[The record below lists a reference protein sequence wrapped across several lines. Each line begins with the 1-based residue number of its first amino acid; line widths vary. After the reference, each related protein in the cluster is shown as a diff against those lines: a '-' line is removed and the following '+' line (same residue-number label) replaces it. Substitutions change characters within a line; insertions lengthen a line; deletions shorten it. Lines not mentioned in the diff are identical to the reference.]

1 MKSTRRVLNYTN
13 RVTIDLKH
21 VKVVASVDGNQ
32 GYLQV
37 HKLDLSGYEI
47 VDGCQVILEAMTRRD
62 GKIRLELGETPQPAL
77 SRTLK
82 IDPVFLSS
90 ARIRL
95 KILDAT
101 GSGKIVASID
111 DVDVDIPETSGRRSL
126 LPTLEVDNL
135 VHRVWRLRIDSDGF
149 CIELNRNFPLI
160 GEVVRS
166 NEFLAIV
173 MPDVVRQIAL
183 SVINEDC
190 PIPESLKSKWDR
202 LFTSIYNDPQDLRN
216 NDPDAWA
223 EEVTESLSGR
233 HSLLTGYKNSWGEQE

>member
-101 GSGKIVASID
+101 GSEIAISVGKCECSPNESAKRS
-111 DVDVDIPETSGRRSL
+111 RRSEIRTCNKKL
-126 LPTLEVDNL
+126 
-135 VHRVWRLRIDSDGF
+135 
-149 CIELNRNFPLI
+149 C
-160 GEVVRS
+160 
-166 NEFLAIV
+166 
-173 MPDVVRQIAL
+173 
-183 SVINEDC
+183 
-190 PIPESLKSKWDR
+190 LKS
-202 LFTSIYNDPQDLRN
+202 
-216 NDPDAWA
+216 
-223 EEVTESLSGR
+223 
-233 HSLLTGYKNSWGEQE
+233 

>member
-1 MKSTRRVLNYTN
+1 MSRVQ
-13 RVTIDLKH
+13 
-21 VKVVASVDGNQ
+21 VVASIVGAQ
-32 GYLQV
+32 GFLQV
-37 HKLDLSGYEI
+37 HKLDLSGYELA
-47 VDGCQVILEAMTRRD
+47 DGCSVILEAMTRRD
-62 GKIRLELGETPQPAL
+62 GKIRLELGQTPQPEL

-82 IDPVFLSS
+82 IDPVFFSS

-126 LPTLEVDNL
+126 LPTLEVDTL
-135 VHRVWRLRIDSDGF
+135 VHRVWRLRVDSDGF

-173 MPDVVRQIAL
+173 MPDVVRQIAI
-183 SVINEDC
+183 SINDDDC
-190 PIPESLKSKWDR
+190 PIPESLKNKWDR
-202 LFTSIYNDPQDLRN
+202 LFTSMYNDPQDLRT
-216 NDPDAWA
+216 NDPELWA
-223 EEVTESLSGR
+223 EEVAEALSGR
-233 HSLLTGYKNSWGEQE
+233 HSLITGYQNNWGEQE